1 MDVVVVDSCVL
12 LDCGWDRS
20 LRFLIQLCMCYARFS
35 SIRDCIRSLVEGP
48 IYSAIGVVYIHSCNA
63 RASYPELC
71 TWLKIR
77 NMRRPDTVSRFSFTI
92 FLSCHGQKSTNL
104 RFIRWNMARSFEYKS
119 SQQLEVISTCNLRLD
134 LLTHVIEDS
143 CFGFFITNYRS
154 FSTSARPSK
163 ISTYASASPFKTII
177 LASTTINLLHH

>member
-1 MDVVVVDSCVL
+1 MLCAVFFYS
-12 LDCGWDRS
+12 
-20 LRFLIQLCMCYARFS
+20 RF
-35 SIRDCIRSLVEGP
+35 CIRSLVEGP

-92 FLSCHGQKSTNL
+92 FLSCHGQESTNL

-134 LLTHVIEDS
+134 LLTHVIRIPALVSSSPTTEA
-143 CFGFFITNYRS
+143 FPHLRGPPRYLHIHRHHH
-154 FSTSARPSK
+154 SK
-163 ISTYASASPFKTII
+163 R
-177 LASTTINLLHH
+177 